1 MPRERILIVDDEET
15 IRVLVKETIRRRTP
29 YEPIVAC
36 DGQEAM
42 DILQKTPVNLVITD
56 LIMPRMDGRQLLE
69 SVRNFNPNIPVI
81 ILTCYGTIDNAVDLL
96 RQGAW
101 DYITKPFQTGEFI
114 QRVDKAMETLQLKQE
129 ISELREQLGEGRGKL
144 DLIIGNSPNVVNLLK
159 KIPAVARSDVAVILY
174 GDSGTGKELFAKAI
188 HNTSGRVT
196 GPFIT
201 VNCGAL
207 PDTLLENELFGHAKG
222 AYTDALYDQEG
233 MVSQA
238 DGGTLFLDEIGDISL
253 NVQVKLLRFLQE
265 KEFKPLG
272 AKTVRKADVR
282 IIAATNRNLPEE
294 VKRGEFRE
302 DLFYRLNIIPLELPR
317 LRDRKDDIPLL
328 INHFLKKY
336 RHLHGGKI
344 EGISPLA
351 LQRLVSHDWPGNVR
365 ELENKIQQL
374 VVMTNTNVILE
385 ESLNLDDGKPSKSVE
400 QPSEK
405 LSFKEAKRRVVEEF
419 ERTYITRLL
428 KRHKGNITRAAKD
441 AQKNRRAFWQLIK
454 KYNIAATEYAD
465 KENEAE

>member
-42 DILQKTPVNLVITD
+42 DILKKTPVNLVITD

-69 SVRNFNPNIPVI
+69 SVRSFNPNIPVI

-129 ISELREQLGEGRGKL
+129 IRELREQLGEGRGKL
-144 DLIIGNSPNVVNLLK
+144 DLIIGNSPSVVNLLK

-294 VKRGEFRE
+294 VKKGEFRE

-385 ESLNLDDGKPSKSVE
+385 ESLHLDDGK
-400 QPSEK
+400 
-405 LSFKEAKRRVVEEF
+405 
-419 ERTYITRLL
+419 
-428 KRHKGNITRAAKD
+428 
-441 AQKNRRAFWQLIK
+441 
-454 KYNIAATEYAD
+454 TE
-465 KENEAE
+465 